1 MVSVFQTAGMMP
13 AEIFFRRL
21 CEPNLHVP
29 VETALS
35 SFAAHIDVATRKIYF
50 IRHGEYDWHNPQSK
64 DLTEIGVQQA
74 EWTAKRLA
82 NLPAQKIYSS
92 DLPRALQT
100 AEIIRGAM
108 GNVEYE
114 RDAGLREC
122 LLPIPS
128 LSNVPLEAQMA
139 GEQQATAAFAKYMRP
154 AEQNGESEIVVSH
167 GNLIRYLIARALG
180 QADRWIRFRTL
191 YCGISEV
198 HVESDGQ
205 IWVVSY
211 NDVGHLPAH
220 LVTYGLPPQA
230 NSAPADV

>member
-1 MVSVFQTAGMMP
+1 MVSLFQTTGRMA
-13 AEIFFRRL
+13 AEILFRRL
-21 CEPNLHVP
+21 FESNLHIP

-35 SFAAHIDVATRKIYF
+35 SSAVQVDVATRKIYF

-64 DLTEIGVQQA
+64 DLTDIGVQQA

-82 NLPAQKIYSS
+82 NLSAQKIYSS

-100 AEIIRGAM
+100 AEIIRGAIK
-108 GNVEYE
+108 NVEYE
-114 RDAGLREC
+114 IDAGLREC

-128 LSNVPLEAQMA
+128 LSNVPLEVQKA
-139 GEQQATAAFAKYMRP
+139 GEQHATAAFAKYMRP
-154 AEQNGESEIVVSH
+154 AEQKEEIEIVVSH

-191 YCGISEV
+191 NCGISEV
-198 HVESDGQ
+198 HVESDG

-230 NSAPADV
+230 YSAPADV